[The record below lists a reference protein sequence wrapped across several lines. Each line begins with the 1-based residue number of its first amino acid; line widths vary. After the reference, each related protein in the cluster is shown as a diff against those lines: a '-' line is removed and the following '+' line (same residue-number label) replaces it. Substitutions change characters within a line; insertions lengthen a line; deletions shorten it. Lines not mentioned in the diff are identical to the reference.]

1 MEALE
6 PPPAEAWR
14 RRVNALMSDEDDPW
28 MSMSM
33 RLEKRRVDRGCAA
46 RAQGCVVLRPGWRT
60 RRLLCCGVSW
70 RTPRRPWLQWREGFQ
85 RRVPVEGSSGRAATW
100 TWVQRVQLQLAEVQV
115 EVEVEVQGGWQC
127 TRATWAGYQ
136 SHWAGYVPP
145 PCTWAMGA
153 G

>member
-14 RRVNALMSDEDDPW
+14 RRANALMSDEGDPW
-28 MSMSM
+28 MSM
-33 RLEKRRVDRGCAA
+33 RLEKEEWIGGVQRRHR
-46 RAQGCVVLRPGWRT
+46 
-60 RRLLCCGVSW
+60 GVSFCDLGGGLVVCFAAVSAGG
-70 RTPRRPWLQWREGFQ
+70 RHDGPWLQWREGFQ

-127 TRATWAGYQ
+127 TRATWAGYL